1 MIKSAATNE
10 LSDRDV
16 RNVASSGATCLIAK
30 YGLRTA
36 QRIAAEVHRLV
47 DDSVY
52 EQQRKHPGEWGAAP
66 VSAVPPPVP
75 VV

>member
-1 MIKSAATNE
+1 MVKPAATNE

-30 YGLRTA
+30 YGLRAA
-36 QRIAAEVHRLV
+36 QRIAAEMHRLV

-52 EQQRKHPGEWGAAP
+52 EQQRKYPREWGVAP
-66 VSAVPPPVP
+66 VSGVPPVP